1 MYYTY
6 AYLREDKTPYYIG
19 KGKGNRVNETRG
31 RPCNKPPKDRI
42 LILKDNLTEEEA
54 FKHEIYMISIF
65 GRKDIKTGILHNKTD
80 GGDGASGAIISQETK
95 EKLRL
100 SNIGKKRSDE
110 TRKNISIAK
119 TGIKDSEET
128 KLKKRLSHLGKKQ
141 SQEEIEKRRRTRCK
155 KLYMITTPENVI
167 EYTISISDYCNK
179 NNLHTSHMYA
189 VANGKKN
196 HFKGYRIMEIDRN
209 EDTTF

>member
-54 FKHEIYMISIF
+54 FKHEIYMINVF
-65 GRKDIKTGILHNKTD
+65 GRKDIKTGILHNKTN
-80 GGDGASGAIISQETK
+80 GGDGASGAIISQETR

-100 SNIGKKRSDE
+100 SNIGKKKSE
-110 TRKNISIAK
+110 KARKNMSISK
-119 TGIKDSEET
+119 TGTKDSEET

-141 SQEEIEKRRRTRCK
+141 SQETIEKRRRTRCK
-155 KLYMITTPENVI
+155 KLYMIITPENVV
-167 EYTISISDYCNK
+167 EYTISISDYCSK

-189 VANGKKN
+189 VANGKKS
-196 HFKGYRIMEIDRN
+196 HFKGYRIIKHVE
-209 EDTTF
+209 EL